1 MKAHRLPSR
10 PRPRRIG
17 ALAAAGSALVL
28 ATAAPAL
35 AHTEVTASDSR
46 ALAKDVTLTFEAEA
60 EDEGA
65 GFTEIRTVLP
75 QGIDPGD
82 VELKQAPKGW
92 KLKPAHDGYTVGGPA
107 LAPGENA
114 EHSVVV
120 RQLPDAASLA
130 FKAVDTYEGGKV
142 SRWIEVA
149 RDGDPEP
156 ENPAPV
162 LRLKAAAADAT
173 PDVSPS
179 LSASSSS
186 SPSPK
191 PEGGAPSSD
200 GKEPAKAATSD
211 GGSAW
216 PAVGIIIGVCLF
228 ALAGG
233 FVLVQQRRGSG
244 GPAGSG
250 GSGGSGTE

>member
-10 PRPRRIG
+10 PRPRRIC
-17 ALAAAGSALVL
+17 ALAVAASAFVL

-35 AHTEVTASDSR
+35 AHTEVSASDSR
-46 ALAKDVTLTFEAEA
+46 ALAKNVTLTFESEA
-60 EDEGA
+60 EDEAA

-75 QGIDPGD
+75 KGIEPGD
-82 VELKQAPKGW
+82 VKLKRAPKGW
-92 KLKPAHDGYTVGGPA
+92 KLKPTDDGYSVGGPA

-120 RQLPDAASLA
+120 RQLPETTSLA
-130 FKAVDTYEGGKV
+130 LKTVDTYEGGKV

-149 RDGDPEP
+149 RAGEPEP
-156 ENPAPV
+156 ENPAP
-162 LRLKAAAADAT
+162 LLKLEAAA
-173 PDVSPS
+173 
-179 LSASSSS
+179 
-186 SPSPK
+186 
-191 PEGGAPSSD
+191 
-200 GKEPAKAATSD
+200 SD

-233 FVLVQQRRGSG
+233 FVLFQQRRG
-244 GPAGSG
+244 AGDSG
-250 GSGGSGTE
+250 GSDTE

>member
-1 MKAHRLPSR
+1 MKAHRPPSR

-17 ALAAAGSALVL
+17 ALAVAASALVL

-35 AHTEVTASDSR
+35 AHTEVSASDSR
-46 ALAKDVTLTFEAEA
+46 ALANNVTLTFESEA

-75 QGIDPGD
+75 KGIDPGD
-82 VELKQAPKGW
+82 VKLKQAPKGW
-92 KLKPAHDGYTVGGPA
+92 KLKPTDDGYSVGGPA
-107 LAPGENA
+107 LAPGESA

-120 RQLPDAASLA
+120 RQLPDATSLA
-130 FKAVDTYEGGKV
+130 FKTVDTYEGGKV

-149 RDGDPEP
+149 RAGEPEP
-156 ENPAPV
+156 ENPAP
-162 LRLKAAAADAT
+162 LLK
-173 PDVSPS
+173 
-179 LSASSSS
+179 L
-186 SPSPK
+186 
-191 PEGGAPSSD
+191 ED
-200 GKEPAKAATSD
+200 GKKPSKTAASD

-233 FVLVQQRRGSG
+233 FVLFQQRRGSG
-244 GPAGSG
+244 GSD
-250 GSGGSGTE
+250 TE

>member
-1 MKAHRLPSR
+1 MKAHRLP

-17 ALAAAGSALVL
+17 VLAVAASALVL

-35 AHTEVTASDSR
+35 AHTEVSASDSR
-46 ALAKDVTLTFEAEA
+46 ALAKNVTLTFESEA

-75 QGIDPGD
+75 KGIDPGD

-92 KLKPAHDGYTVGGPA
+92 KLKPTDDGYSVGGPA

-120 RQLPDAASLA
+120 RQLPEATSLA
-130 FKAVDTYEGGKV
+130 FKTVDTYEGGKV

-149 RDGDPEP
+149 RAGEPEP
-156 ENPAPV
+156 ENPAP
-162 LRLKAAAADAT
+162 LLKLKAAAAGAT
-173 PDVSPS
+173 PDASPS
-179 LSASSSS
+179 A

-191 PEGGAPSSD
+191 PESEAPSPD
-200 GKEPAKAATSD
+200 GEEPSKAATSD

-233 FVLVQQRRGSG
+233 FVLFQQRRGSG
-244 GPAGSG
+244 G
-250 GSGGSGTE
+250 SGTE